1 MARVTDPG
9 VDDVLFNCLGV
20 EIPER
25 YGFTYRM
32 RSEEDEGFEGLTVPE
47 LKVLLRKL
55 GLPVSGKKADLI
67 ARLNEENEYRNHLRE
82 EIGLNDGPPL
92 LEGRLLVIERE
103 NDNFQWRGTADG
115 GACLS
120 LTFTEGGLK
129 DTIAIDLESQD
140 EVSFLLRWYPHGYEC
155 HGKSSIELDP
165 EPIELERAFSLPAYE
180 DDLRLWSLVS
190 EPRRW
195 AREAT
200 RRMVCVSSALCGDLW
215 GGASV
220 LSSFT
225 GLTEEEDMRVHNGEI
240 LWDYWSSNQ
249 DSFDPRERH
258 FKSIE
263 GHFVYPFWEI
273 SEKRTGAY
281 TDLCEIIDLEK
292 SGGEI
297 SKMLTDSL
305 VSLGSYFLIP
315 IHLMEY
321 RFIALCKSLEI
332 LFTLLYSLDN
342 EFRELRI
349 PPKVRFSPE
358 WKEGYQFLNKKIEY
372 IGARYGLPLDS
383 GTTEDVRRLR
393 NEFAHY
399 GVTWDQERSGDIG
412 EWLLSFTDKAL
423 RYAIEE
429 EFSRQGLVPDE
440 RLFVFRSDIPDEFR
454 FTTN

>member
-9 VDDVLFNCLGV
+9 VDDALFNCLGV

-32 RSEEDEGFEGLTVPE
+32 RPEEDEGFESLTVSE
-47 LKVLLRKL
+47 LKVLLRQL

-82 EIGLNDGPPL
+82 EMGLNDDPPL

-103 NDNFQWRGTADG
+103 NDGFQWRGTADG
-115 GACLS
+115 GPWTF
-120 LTFTEGGLK
+120 TFTEGALK

-140 EVSFLLRWYPHGYEC
+140 EVNFLLRWYPHGYEC

-225 GLTEEEDMRVHNGEI
+225 GLTEEEDSRVHNGEI

-249 DSFDPRERH
+249 DSFDPRKRH
-258 FKSIE
+258 FKAIE
-263 GHFVYPFWEI
+263 WHFVYPFWEI
-273 SEKRTGAY
+273 SEKRAGAY
-281 TDLCEIIDLEK
+281 ADLCEIIDLEK

-332 LFTLLYSLDN
+332 LFTLLYSLEN

-349 PPKVRFSPE
+349 PPKVRFSRE

-372 IGARYGLPLDS
+372 IGAKYGLPLDS

-399 GVTWDQERSGDIG
+399 GVIWDEERSGDIG

-423 RYAIEE
+423 RQAIEE